1 MGSSKRRG
9 CRHKIVFRK
18 KKHGVVL
25 MTYEDS
31 DTQYPYDWEC
41 DTRGSE
47 EFYDDNDLRNEEVND
62 L

>member
-1 MGSSKRRG
+1 
-9 CRHKIVFRK
+9 
-18 KKHGVVL
+18 